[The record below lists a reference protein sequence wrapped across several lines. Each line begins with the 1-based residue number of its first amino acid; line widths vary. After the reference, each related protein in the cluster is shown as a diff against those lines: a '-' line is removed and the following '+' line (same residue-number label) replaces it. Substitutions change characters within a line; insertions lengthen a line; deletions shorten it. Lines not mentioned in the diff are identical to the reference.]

1 LHYRAGKG
9 CSRLHQSRGSGND
22 EEDAAQQR
30 FEDPYEKM
38 LSKPGLQDLDNTNSI
53 FLRKAA
59 GSRARR
65 VPLDQQPFNE
75 LSLLK
80 EAPLYNWP
88 QKDMQGYAGRLA
100 AVYAVSAV
108 VSLPIASVTFPK
120 YEQLLQV
127 LLSANIGALGVLA
140 VLVLRLWAGWD
151 YISQRLDEVYFLNIQ
166 CLVYS
171 VSKVPCK

>member
-1 LHYRAGKG
+1 
-9 CSRLHQSRGSGND
+9 
-22 EEDAAQQR
+22 
-30 FEDPYEKM
+30 M

-88 QKDMQGYAGRLA
+88 QKDMQGYASRLA

-120 YEQLLQV
+120 DEQLLQV

-151 YISQRLDEVYFLNIQ
+151 YISQRLDEVIVIAYSL
-166 CLVYS
+166 YS
-171 VSKVPCK
+171 VHYASSNYNPVVDCGSTDMVGHLQRSRCLP